1 MQFPYGEKLPA
12 NNTSAS
18 LFGQVERDRREQE
31 LEYFLGKQN
40 NAIGNKIQNRFVSVE
55 KQYIQQQQQQQSQQQ
70 QQQQQSVQSLTIIQE
85 QQQQ

>member
-40 NAIGNKIQNRFVSVE
+40 NAIGHKIQNRFVSID
-55 KQYIQQQQQQQSQQQ
+55 KQYVQQQQQSQQQ
-70 QQQQQSVQSLTIIQE
+70 QQQQQPVQSLTIIQE